1 MIENELKILRKA
13 IHPNIIKL
21 VEDFRTDEFVYMV
34 LEFYKVKTN
43 YIISKSKLKAFIL
56 TFNNRILP
64 IFYLVYLINC

>member
-21 VEDFRTDEFVYMV
+21 VEDFQTDEFVYMV

-43 YIISKSKLKAFIL
+43 YIISKSKLL
-56 TFNNRILP
+56 R
-64 IFYLVYLINC
+64 V

>member
-34 LEFYKVKTN
+34 LEFYKVKTVV
-43 YIISKSKLKAFIL
+43 ILKLLKS
-56 TFNNRILP
+56 
-64 IFYLVYLINC
+64 